1 MVSAL
6 EIHNDGGFLASQ
18 KPLRFPPATG
28 FLVVSLP
35 LCKRCNRR
43 PERRLKTFKTRSVY
57 DM

>member
-28 FLVVSLP
+28 FLVVSLFHCVNGAIDG
-35 LCKRCNRR
+35 LNG
-43 PERRLKTFKTRSVY
+43 V
-57 DM
+57 